1 MIQDNHHG
9 LIHFKVV
16 AYLLRIL
23 EEQIS
28 GFFSQPFSLFI
39 AQDFFQSAD
48 NSNRSG
54 WI

>member
-23 EEQIS
+23 VEQIS
-28 GFFSQPFSLFI
+28 GFSSTFRLFI

>member
-1 MIQDNHHG
+1 MIQDKHHG

-23 EEQIS
+23 EEPIS
-28 GFFSQPFSLFI
+28 GFSSTFLLLI

>member
-28 GFFSQPFSLFI
+28 GFSSTFRLFI
-39 AQDFFQSAD
+39 AQDFLQSAD

>member
-16 AYLLRIL
+16 ANLLRIL

-28 GFFSQPFSLFI
+28 EFSSTFRLFI

>member
-28 GFFSQPFSLFI
+28 GFSLIFRLFI

-48 NSNRSG
+48 NSNIFG

>member
-1 MIQDNHHG
+1 MIQDKHHG
-9 LIHFKVV
+9 FIHFKVV
-16 AYLLRIL
+16 PYLLRIL

-28 GFFSQPFSLFI
+28 GFSSTFRLLI

-48 NSNRSG
+48 NYNRSG